1 MIYLDYSA
9 TTPVNEEVLN
19 SYIETTKKIIGNPNS
34 LHKLG
39 VEAKSLIDA
48 ATKQVANILRVKPS
62 EIIYTSGASES
73 NNTVIK
79 GICLKYQNRGKH
91 IITTHLEHSS
101 IIEPLN
107 YLKEQGFEVEYVELD
122 KNGTIDLDDLKN
134 KIRNDTILV
143 TIASINSEIG
153 IVQPIKEIAQIVKK
167 YPKTYF
173 HTDITQSIGKE
184 KIDLTDVDL
193 ATLSAQKFY
202 GMKGIGALIK
212 KENIVIEPLIHG
224 GKSTTSIR
232 SGTPPTALIV
242 SMAKALRL
250 AYENLDQKE
259 KHVKKLNQYLRTE
272 LEKNNITVNSP
283 KNAIPNILN
292 VSILSIKPETILH
305 ALEEKNIYIS
315 TKTACSTNNSSDAV
329 YALTKDKQKAKHS
342 LRISLSYLTTKE
354 EIEIFVK
361 ELIKIRN
368 ELSNLYAKKV

>member
-272 LEKNNITVNSP
+272 LEKNNITINSP